1 MPEKLS
7 DLILLKSNSEA
18 VSHYKDTRGPI
29 QSKYTHEEIKNLISV
44 EFENMEGYEELER
57 RARNPNYEYVEDLF
71 DRDSEDVD
79 GETVEV
85 AMHSV
90 EDMIS

>member
-1 MPEKLS
+1 
-7 DLILLKSNSEA
+7 
-18 VSHYKDTRGPI
+18 
-29 QSKYTHEEIKNLISV
+29 
-44 EFENMEGYEELER
+44 MEGYEELER